1 MFENI
6 DHCLGFSQSLAKMQI
21 CIKILSI
28 NFELSAHLE
37 TMPDRI
43 LILNKYHIAWIKKE
57 HTGWPKKRL
66 LRIFRTFWM
75 IFSKFIF
82 EF

>member
-1 MFENI
+1 MG
-6 DHCLGFSQSLAKMQI
+6 HCLGFSQFLSKMQI

-43 LILNKYHIAWIKKE
+43 LILKQISHCLDKE
-57 HTGWPKKRL
+57 
-66 LRIFRTFWM
+66 RTYRVSQKTPFKD
-75 IFSKFIF
+75 F
-82 EF
+82 